1 MERKIKQGR
10 DGEKVRGREERE
22 EEKQRGR
29 EERYTYEKR
38 EVGSEGER
46 K

>member
-10 DGEKVRGREERE
+10 DGEKVRGREEERKRNRE
-22 EEKQRGR
+22 GGR
-29 EERYTYEKR
+29 KRYTYEKR